1 MEDENAERSGEGER
15 ESNGGRLSSVTCALR
30 LLKIFTEDETEF
42 GISVLA
48 KRLGVAKSTGHR
60 LATTLV
66 AEGFLE
72 QNPDN
77 GRYRLG
83 LSLFSLGALM
93 RNSMDVSVHTKPL
106 LLMLRDNTD
115 EAVHLAVLDQTSI
128 VYLHNLES
136 RKAIGIR
143 SNIGARKPAFCTS
156 EGRVLLAFS
165 PPNLVSRALRE
176 ELLPRTPASVTD
188 PARLRTILNEVR
200 SYGYAFDDEESEIG
214 MRAIAAP
221 IRNMSGDVIAAVSLA
236 APAQRL
242 TKRHLRTLV
251 PEVMRSAEAMSVRL
265 GHRAAA

>member
-1 MEDENAERSGEGER
+1 MEEDPAAKTS
-15 ESNGGRLSSVTCALR
+15 ESRLSSVSCALR
-30 LLKIFTEDETEF
+30 LMKAFSEDESEL

-48 KRLGVAKSTGHR
+48 KRLDVAKSTVHR

-72 QNPDN
+72 QNPDS

-93 RNSMDVSVHTKPL
+93 RNSMDVSAHTKPL
-106 LLMLRDNTD
+106 LLSLRDSTD
-115 EAVHLAVLDQTSI
+115 EAVHLAVLDQSWI

-156 EGRVLLAFS
+156 EGRVLLAHA
-165 PPNLVSRALRE
+165 PAEQVTRALRDQ
-176 ELLPRTPASVTD
+176 LRPRTPATVTD
-188 PARLRTILNEVR
+188 PAVLRQILGEVR
-200 SYGYAFDDEESEIG
+200 GNGYAVDDEESEIG

-221 IRNMSGDVIAAVSLA
+221 VRNLSGEVIAAVSLA

-242 TKRHLRTLV
+242 NKRGLRSLI

-265 GHRAAA
+265 GYRSAA